1 MKDLYYKLLSEAQNS
16 PSLLSDLAGLENY
29 ISESYNNRSFVELL
43 QNADDA
49 CATNFIVDTC
59 DDLLIIANN
68 GREFTIQDIESL
80 CRSAASS
87 KMRGQSIGYRGIGFK
102 SVVSISREVHL
113 ISGEYEVSFSRELTQ
128 QLIPIATRVP
138 LIRIPHP
145 IRKTIKQCTSAKISE
160 LKSKGYTTFFIFSGV
175 NIQHIVEEYSC
186 FKHTSL
192 LFLNNIN
199 KLEVKLEH
207 DVVVNVSTQDC
218 EDSSKLIYIDSET
231 QSTTW
236 KLYSNG
242 TNSIVFN
249 VKNDKV
255 EKLQRF
261 DALIHAFLPSE
272 DSSGFGF
279 IVNGDFSTDPSRRHL
294 IYDDDTINIIR
305 DVACLYLEILKSQL
319 FNQESR
325 QVEDVEILSPYF
337 DIRLTHLLKKQSFEH
352 IFVEAISQTSDSDIT
367 FIKLPPSWLNASDF
381 CKIQKYCTGKSINHD
396 CLNSSGITSVL
407 KQLGCKVGDLDFV
420 LSSILKYNIELSIS
434 GCAQIVSETIRQVLI
449 NRTPSSLLEAKIFF
463 ANNKLVSLNDIKD
476 NKLGIDDSFLQLL
489 YDNGID
495 DGDIDVYY
503 RKLSLNHLRESSIS
517 SRTPLTKGIMR
528 CVHKEVTDGAILDEE
543 DVTYSSSCLMISPA
557 LKKWRTA
564 EENTLQALNSVG
576 YRLENV
582 SNRNLGYD
590 LEGVDSNG
598 DTIYIEVKSLD
609 YIGQKFRL
617 TNNEFAVAQH
627 KQEEYVLALVV
638 QTNDSLDI
646 CLIANPL
653 MKIKLNR
660 QCIQWVWECDT
671 YEYSPISFKYN
682 E

>member
-1 MKDLYYKLLSEAQNS
+1 MKNLYYNLLSEAQNS

-59 DDLLIIANN
+59 DDLLIVANN
-68 GREFTIQDIESL
+68 GREFNIQDIESL
-80 CRSAASS
+80 CRSATSS
-87 KMRGQSIGYRGIGFK
+87 KKRGQSIGYRGIGFK
-102 SVVSISREVHL
+102 SVVSISHEVHL
-113 ISGEYEVSFSRELTQ
+113 ISGEYEVSFSKELTQ
-128 QLIPIATRVP
+128 QLIPITTRVP

-145 IRKTIKQCTSAKISE
+145 IRKHIKSCTSAKISE
-160 LKSKGYTTFFIFSGV
+160 LRSKGYTTFFIFSGV
-175 NIQHIVEEYSC
+175 NIKHIIEEYSC
-186 FKHTSL
+186 FKHTAL

-207 DVVVNVSTQDC
+207 DIVVNVSTQDC
-218 EDSSKLIYIDSET
+218 EDNSKLINIDSET

-236 KLYSNG
+236 KLYSDG
-242 TNSIVFN
+242 TNSIVFS
-249 VKNDKV
+249 VKNDKA

-261 DALIHAFLPSE
+261 EALIHAFLPSE

-294 IYDDDTINIIR
+294 IYDDDTINIVR
-305 DVACLYLEILKSQL
+305 EVACLYLKILKSQL
-319 FNQESR
+319 FNQESL
-325 QVEDVEILSPYF
+325 QVENVEILSPYF
-337 DIRLTHLLKKQSFEH
+337 DIRLTHLLKKQSFEN
-352 IFVEAISQTSDSDIT
+352 IFVEAISRTSDSDIT

-381 CKIQKYCTGKSINHD
+381 CEIQRCSTGKSINHD

-407 KQLGCKVGDLDFV
+407 KQLGCRVGDLDFV
-420 LSSILKYNIELSIS
+420 LSSILKYDIELSIS
-434 GCAQIVSETIRQVLI
+434 GCAQIVSETIRQVLL
-449 NRTPSSLLEAKIFF
+449 NRMPSLLLEAKIFF

-476 NKLGIDDSFLQLL
+476 NKLDIDDSFLQLL

-503 RKLSLNHLRESSIS
+503 QKLSLNHLRKSTINI
-517 SRTPLTKGIMR
+517 RIPLTKGTVHCI
-528 CVHKEVTDGAILDEE
+528 HKEVTDDSILDKE
-543 DVTYSSSCLMISPA
+543 VAIYPNNRLISPV
-557 LKKWRTA
+557 LKKWRSA
-564 EENTLQALNSVG
+564 EENTLQALNSIG

-582 SNRNLGYD
+582 SSRNLGYD

-598 DTIYIEVKSLD
+598 DKTYIEVKSLD
-609 YIGQKFRL
+609 YVGQKIRL

-627 KQEEYVLALVV
+627 KQEKYVLALVV

-646 CLIANPL
+646 CLIANPI
-653 MKIKLNR
+653 MKIKLIR

-671 YEYSPISFKYN
+671 YEYRPISFPYN

>member
-1 MKDLYYKLLSEAQNS
+1 MKDLYYKLLTEAQNS

-59 DDLLIIANN
+59 DDLLIVANN

-236 KLYSNG
+236 KLYSDG

-249 VKNDKV
+249 VKNDRV

-294 IYDDDTINIIR
+294 IYDDDTVNIIR
-305 DVACLYLEILKSQL
+305 DVACLYLKILKSHL
-319 FNQESR
+319 FNRESR

-337 DIRLTHLLKKQSFEH
+337 DIRLTHLLKKQSFEN
-352 IFVEAISQTSDSDIT
+352 IFVEAISQTSNSDIT
-367 FIKLPPSWLNASDF
+367 FIKLPPSWLNTSDF
-381 CKIQKYCTGKSINHD
+381 CEIQKYSTGKLINHD

-407 KQLGCKVGDLDFV
+407 KQLGCRVGDLDFV
-420 LSSILKYNIELSIS
+420 LSSISKYDIELSIL

-543 DVTYSSSCLMISPA
+543 DVTYSSRCLMISPA

>member
-1 MKDLYYKLLSEAQNS
+1 M
-16 PSLLSDLAGLENY
+16 
-29 ISESYNNRSFVELL
+29 
-43 QNADDA
+43 
-49 CATNFIVDTC
+49 
-59 DDLLIIANN
+59 
-68 GREFTIQDIESL
+68 
-80 CRSAASS
+80 
-87 KMRGQSIGYRGIGFK
+87 
-102 SVVSISREVHL
+102 HL

-128 QLIPIATRVP
+128 QLIPTATRVP
-138 LIRIPHP
+138 LIRIPHA

-160 LKSKGYTTFFIFSGV
+160 LRSKGYTTFFIFSGV

-207 DVVVNVSTQDC
+207 DIVVNVSTRDC
-218 EDSSKLIYIDSET
+218 EDNSKLIYIDSET
-231 QSTTW
+231 LSTTW
-236 KLYSNG
+236 KLYSDG

-305 DVACLYLEILKSQL
+305 DVACLYLKILKSQL

-434 GCAQIVSETIRQVLI
+434 GCAQLVSETIRQVLI
-449 NRTPSSLLEAKIFF
+449 NRTPSLLLEAKIFF

-476 NKLGIDDSFLQLL
+476 NELDIDDSFLQLL

-503 RKLSLNHLRESSIS
+503 RKLSLNHLRESTIS
-517 SRTPLTKGIMR
+517 SRTPLTKGEVR
-528 CVHKEVTDGAILDEE
+528 CMHKEVIDGAILDKE
-543 DVTYSSSCLMISPA
+543 DVIYSSSRLTSPT
-557 LKKWRTA
+557 LKKWRNA
-564 EENTLQALNSVG
+564 EENTLQALNSIG

-598 DTIYIEVKSLD
+598 DNIYIEVKSLD

-671 YEYSPISFKYN
+671 YEYSPISFTYN